1 MKKIICL
8 LILVVILG
16 FSSLTLVSIP
26 AKATNTEYISPTG
39 GSGEAW
45 SNIPSA
51 YDGDN
56 DTYAAWTT
64 TGYGVWSPPLILTH
78 DVVSGQA
85 IRYLVNR
92 SASYS
97 GEQIDL
103 DAYYNDDWH
112 DVFLGEPTWG
122 AWQEKDLGGTFVI
135 TQVRIAYYSNA
146 ASPHIAK
153 VQEEQWV
160 IVPWPPSDLAEL
172 TGYAVSGNNTAFD
185 WLVTP
190 PDMPP
195 TMYTELDT
203 SKVPGG
209 DVVDAILGESGITGQ
224 ARALWWFPFIFI
236 GICIIGL
243 LVYEAT
249 QRTGGEGS
257 LLTMC
262 IVIETQ
268 LIFFGI
274 LGATGVS
281 SLIPLWP
288 AFLFPFPSSAFIL
301 SRRHVG
307 WG

>member
-1 MKKIICL
+1 MKKVISVL
-8 LILVVILG
+8 VLAMVGLFGLITT
-16 FSSLTLVSIP
+16 SLPVL
-26 AKATNTEYISPTG
+26 ATNTEYISPSS
-39 GSGEAW
+39 GSGDGW
-45 SNIPSA
+45 TDIYKA

-56 DTYAAWTT
+56 TTYAKYAMTT
-64 TGYGVWSPPLILTH
+64 TAWSEPLVLTH
-78 DVVSGQA
+78 AAVSGTA

-92 SASYS
+92 SNSY
-97 GEQIDL
+97 IDSIL
-103 DAYYNDDWH
+103 LEAFYNEDWH
-112 DVFLGEPTWG
+112 TVFEGAPTWG
-122 AWQEKDLGGTFVI
+122 TWQEKSLGATYTI
-135 TQVRIAYYSNA
+135 TQVRISFHDSVTTTEARV
-146 ASPHIAK
+146 H
-153 VQEEQWV
+153 EELWV
-160 IVPWPPSDLAEL
+160 IIPWPPSDLSEL
-172 TGYAVSGNNTAFD
+172 TDYTISGNNTAFD

-190 PDMPP
+190 PAMPP

-209 DVVDAILGESGITGQ
+209 DAIDAILGESGTPK
-224 ARALWWFPFIFI
+224 ALWWFPFIFI
-236 GICIIGL
+236 GIGIIGL

-262 IVIETQ
+262 IVIEVM